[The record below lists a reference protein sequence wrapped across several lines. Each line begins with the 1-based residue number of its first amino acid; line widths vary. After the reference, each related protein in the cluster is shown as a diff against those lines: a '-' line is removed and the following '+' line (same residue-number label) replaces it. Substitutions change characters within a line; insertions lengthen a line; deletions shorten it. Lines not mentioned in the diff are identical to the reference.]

1 MEGRRI
7 FLKKASAAGLSLLF
21 PLPQIHAYGMEN
33 IQTEQDVVIIG
44 GSYAG
49 LSAAMALGRS
59 LRRVL
64 LIDSGKPCNRQTP
77 HSHNFITHDGETPA
91 AIAAKA
97 RGQVMRYPTVSW
109 LSDTVLSSRKTGE
122 GRFELETASGKTF
135 RARRILLA
143 TGVREIFPPIEGIEA
158 CWGISVLHCPYCHGY
173 EVRGLPTGILA
184 SGEKA
189 FELARLISNWTDRLT
204 VFSNGP
210 ALLTAEQR
218 EKLHTKNIQVQ
229 EAQIRG
235 IQHQNGHISA
245 LLAEDGHR
253 FELQALYHHPQL
265 EQHSPLAAELGCEL
279 DNGLYIRTDDFMQ
292 TSVPGVYAAGDCTT
306 QMRSVALAVAAG
318 GKAGAT
324 LNMGLIAEDF

>member
-1 MEGRRI
+1 
-7 FLKKASAAGLSLLF
+7 
-21 PLPQIHAYGMEN
+21 MEN
-33 IQTEQDVVIIG
+33 IQTEQDVLIIG

-77 HSHNFITHDGETPA
+77 HSHNFITHDGATPA
-91 AIAAKA
+91 AISAKA
-97 RGQVMRYPTVSW
+97 REQVMQYPTVSW
-109 LSDTVLSSRKTGE
+109 LNDTVLSARKTGE

-143 TGVREIFPPIEGIEA
+143 TGIREIFPQIEGIEA

-218 EKLHTKNIQVQ
+218 EKLHSKNIQVQ
-229 EAQIRG
+229 EARIQG

-245 LLAEDGHR
+245 LLAEHGQP

-265 EQHSPLAAELGCEL
+265 EQHSTLAAELGCEL
-279 DNGLYIRTDDFMQ
+279 DNGLYIRTDDLMQ